1 MPKFG
6 AHAFI
11 WAGDWSDEG
20 AEKVIA
26 GAAEAGLDFV
36 EVCVLAPGKFQYSS
50 HQSTARVLQHWL
62 RPARLGC
69 PKTRICQPIL
79 KKPESFSRMPCA

>member
-20 AEKVIA
+20 AEKVIG

-36 EVCVLAPGKFQYSS
+36 EICVLHPASFNVAHTKTLLEHYNMGATTSLGLPKDS
-50 HQSTARVLQHWL
+50 HL
-62 RPARLGC
+62 PFY
-69 PKTRICQPIL
+69 
-79 KKPESFSRMPCA
+79 PEIGRAHV